1 MASCIL
7 QCLFYLIF
15 ILVKTKFVVIRR
27 FHPYLEINFY
37 GIIMVG
43 FRVYTRSHNYYLCS
57 LNARVSRTFI
67 RRVSVLHTTFTER
80 VSDLFTDFVSRA
92 RYKSRFL
99 NVLTYRETINNL
111 GLFIACKQY

>member
-1 MASCIL
+1 
-7 QCLFYLIF
+7 
-15 ILVKTKFVVIRR
+15 
-27 FHPYLEINFY
+27 
-37 GIIMVG
+37 MVG

-92 RYKSRFL
+92 RHKSEMPKRRGRKQVK
-99 NVLTYRETINNL
+99 NISTI
-111 GLFIACKQY
+111 